1 MRHVNPDTAEFAEA
15 VIGDARRNHPLTILD
30 WTAFPR
36 DAGVLT
42 ELCELTL
49 RLPDLNQELTSGR
62 RCPDRTVREL
72 MAVAAKPAVAGVLPE
87 DDREATYLW
96 ISSCF
101 LVATAERWGRVVGFE
116 PGTAYQMLG
125 PNGPAWVE
133 EMMRRTDAVA
143 PRMGVDE
150 YWLKNLPTASSPT
163 FTGSTGEHMFR
174 AQVHL
179 VDGSTREIMAA
190 LGPIMSNEVKLA
202 DSHELLKACTTRAVT
217 MNKGVLDLSKAFAPG
232 EFHRGMRQA
241 LLPIPCPVASGNL
254 PGESQAYIGDF
265 PVGGK
270 VFEGPNAAN
279 IVGVPMLDLSLGL
292 DDQEYRAMIQGRFR
306 WYAPDDLAQIKQCL
320 AANRSMVDIVAESLG
335 VPTSALVAMPVSDV
349 AKVLMGSTPAVMQA
363 ASELAKFCEFYRK
376 WSGAH
381 FGAISKHVIDAGK
394 HIPNAELAIL
404 PISSQ
409 TGVSGNSV
417 SHARHVADL
426 RRAGFLTHR
435 LPAAMRIATPA
446 ANDPVFAGEVG

>member
-1 MRHVNPDTAEFAEA
+1 MPPFKR
-15 VIGDARRNHPLTILD
+15 DARRNYPQILLD

-49 RLPDLNQELTSGR
+49 SLPDLNHELTSGR
-62 RCPDRTVREL
+62 RCPARTVREL
-72 MAVAAKPAVAGVLPE
+72 MAVAGKPAVAGILPE
-87 DDREATYLW
+87 DDREANYLW
-96 ISSCF
+96 IASCF
-101 LVATAERWGRVVGFE
+101 LVATAERWGRVVGFK

-150 YWLKNLPTASSPT
+150 YWLKNSPSTTSPT

-174 AQVHL
+174 AQVRL
-179 VDGSTREIMAA
+179 VNSATRDIMAA
-190 LGPIMSNEVKLA
+190 LGPIMSAEVKLA
-202 DSHELLKACTTRAVT
+202 DGRELLKACTTLAAA

-241 LLPIPCPVASGNL
+241 LLPIPCPVASGGNL
-254 PGESQAYIGDF
+254 PGESQAYLSEF

-279 IVGVPMLDLSLGL
+279 IVGVPMVDLALGL
-292 DDQEYRAMIQGRFR
+292 DDHEYREMIQGRFQ
-306 WYAPDDLAQIKQCL
+306 WYSPGDLAQIKQCL
-320 AANRSMVDIVAESLG
+320 AANRSMVDIVAEAVE
-335 VPTSALVAMPVSDV
+335 VPTSALVTMPVPDV
-349 AKVLMGSTPAVMQA
+349 AKVLMGSSPAVMQA
-363 ASELAKFCEFYRK
+363 ASELAQLCEFYRK

-381 FGAISKHVIDAGK
+381 FGAISRHVINAGR
-394 HIPNAELAIL
+394 HIAETELAAL
-404 PISSQ
+404 PISHQ

-426 RRAGFLTHR
+426 RKAGFLTSR